1 MDAGLIKCLLY
12 KIGPTDLCAAL
23 AVNTS
28 AAGWVCYLGVDTEC
42 AAPPLSSHIHAT
54 GLPACPFPTTPF
66 SLRASSPR
74 QARALPLPRNPRNSR
89 SSDRGA
95 LSRQVG

>member
-1 MDAGLIKCLLY
+1 MDAGLIKYRLCN
-12 KIGPTDLCAAL
+12 IGPTDLCAAL

-28 AAGWVCYLGVDTEC
+28 AAQWVCDLGVDTGY

-54 GLPACPFPTTPF
+54 GLPACLFSTTPF
-66 SLRASSPR
+66 PLRASSPR
-74 QARALPLPRNPRNSR
+74 RARALPLPRNPRNSR